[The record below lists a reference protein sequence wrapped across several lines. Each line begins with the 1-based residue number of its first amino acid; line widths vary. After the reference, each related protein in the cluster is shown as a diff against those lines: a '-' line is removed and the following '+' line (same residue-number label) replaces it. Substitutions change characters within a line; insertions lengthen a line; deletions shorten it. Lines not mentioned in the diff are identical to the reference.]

1 MAEALFIQDEC
12 DPDYTPGT
20 ATVAGTII
28 LHSSGKAAVILAGL
42 AAGELGAAIRE
53 GIFDVLAASGTTFA
67 DGESVWW
74 DDTNNLAV
82 NAGNANATF
91 RVGLAVR
98 AKVSGETVVRLSLN
112 ESDRDALNI
121 TTLAD
126 SAAVTNT
133 VAETIAGTFTIPA
146 NTLKP
151 GMVLD
156 FLAAIIA
163 AATNSTDTFRGRVRI
178 GGVSGTVLA
187 DTTAIDLAN
196 GDTGVMHGQITVRA
210 VGVSGS
216 IAASSQSVLKT
227 TANPVAIGA
236 TTLDTT
242 VAQTLVVT
250 IQESVASAGNSA
262 VCSQFNVAAR

>member
-42 AAGELGAAIRE
+42 AAGEQGAAIRE
-53 GIFDVLAASGTTFA
+53 GIFDVLSASATLFD

-82 NAGNANATF
+82 KAGAATATF
-91 RVGLAVR
+91 RVGTAVR
-98 AKVSGETVVRLSLN
+98 AKVNGETVVRLSLN
-112 ESDRDALNI
+112 EVDRDAVSL

-126 SAAVTNT
+126 SAAVTNVT
-133 VAETIAGTFTIPA
+133 AETIVGTYSIPA
-146 NTLKP
+146 NTLKA
-151 GMVLD
+151 GMVLE
-156 FLAAIIA
+156 FLASILAS
-163 AATNSTDTFRGRVRI
+163 ATNSTDTFRGRVRI
-178 GGVSGTVLA
+178 GGVSGTVVA

-196 GDTGVMHGQITVRA
+196 GDQGVMHGQITVRA
-210 VGVSGS
+210 AGASGS

-262 VCSQFNVAAR
+262 VCPQFNVTAR